1 VPASGRETARFP
13 RAESGHP
20 TPIQENQLDDVRV
33 RDAAKSG
40 ADITANYQTPLSGPQ
55 PGLVANWI

>member
-1 VPASGRETARFP
+1 M
-13 RAESGHP
+13 
-20 TPIQENQLDDVRV
+20 QENQLDDVRV